1 MSWWRET
8 VTARWCQTNNMISKQ
23 MMTQSWALPSLHNSL
38 SAPVLMSM
46 LFSSFTHGL
55 IISWTQMHEC
65 FPTVVL
71 HFLLSYI
78 MVSGPNA
85 SSEGEAS
92 SALRSKGLLSQ
103 RLLLAAT
110 GSNKKSWT
118 ADAFK
123 SYTTIRGAGPRW
135 SSNPDHLPSSWAQPI
150 YPLSFFWNCRTQGQY
165 CGGVSRASTCS
176 ASTPTWAPV
185 WVPVVPQIQLPSNA
199 SGKTAADGPI
209 LVSNTHLGEPKQVP
223 RSDKPRSSHLGEW
236 TSKQKTFLSNSAF
249 QVNKS

>member
-46 LFSSFTHGL
+46 LFSSFTYGL

-65 FPTVVL
+65 FSTVVFT
-71 HFLLSYI
+71 FLLSYI

-92 SALRSKGLLSQ
+92 SALRSKDLLSQ

-150 YPLSFFWNCRTQGQY
+150 YQLSFLWNCLTQGQY
-165 CGGVSRASTCS
+165 CGGVSRASTCMP
-176 ASTPTWAPV
+176 ALPHGHRFEF
-185 WVPVVPQIQLPSNA
+185 QLFHRS
-199 SGKTAADGPI
+199 SS
-209 LVSNTHLGEPKQVP
+209 LLTHLGKQQQMAPSLCPTHTWENQNKFLVQTSPGQAIWESEPASRRHFSLTLLFK
-223 RSDKPRSSHLGEW
+223 
-236 TSKQKTFLSNSAF
+236 
-249 QVNKS
+249 